1 MQFSEEKIMNKKL
14 KWFLLIA
21 WMCIIFWFSHQPS
34 IQSDE
39 QSYLVISMLRT
50 IGINFNSVF
59 GELSNFVIR
68 KLGHFT
74 EYFILYVLFYN
85 VLKEYFKFKSSI
97 LLSIVF
103 VFLYACSDEFHQLFI
118 IGRDGSIKDVILDTS
133 GGMIGMLIVYIK
145 NKIEYVSKL

>member
-1 MQFSEEKIMNKKL
+1 MNKKL
-14 KWFLLIA
+14 KWLLLIA

-59 GELSNFVIR
+59 GELSNFIIR

-103 VFLYACSDEFHQLFI
+103 VFLYSCSDEFHQLFV

-145 NKIEYVSKL
+145 NKIEYVSKS

>member
-1 MQFSEEKIMNKKL
+1 MNKKL
-14 KWFLLIA
+14 KWFLLIG

-34 IQSDE
+34 VQSDE

-50 IGINFNSVF
+50 IGINFNSAF

-85 VLKEYFKFKSSI
+85 VLKEYFEFKSSI
-97 LLSIVF
+97 ILSIVF

-118 IGRDGSIKDVILDTS
+118 IGREGSIRDVILDTS

-145 NKIEYVSKL
+145 NKIEYVSKS

>member
-1 MQFSEEKIMNKKL
+1 MNKKL

>member
-1 MQFSEEKIMNKKL
+1 MNKKL
-14 KWFLLIA
+14 KWLLLIA

-50 IGINFNSVF
+50 IGINFNGVF

-74 EYFILYVLFYN
+74 EYFILYLLFYN

-97 LLSIVF
+97 FLSIVF

-145 NKIEYVSKL
+145 NKIEYVSKS